1 MSDEISAAISESIS
15 DLSGSD
21 ADTSVDTT
29 TDLAPSG
36 ESAAVGDPAGDP
48 AVDGD
53 APPPETD
60 PTTGDPVQRQM
71 SRSQKRIMQL
81 VEQQKAAEAK
91 WQADLAERDNRLKE
105 FEWAQDPQ
113 ARLLNNGMQLML
125 TDKQRF
131 VNEVLLK
138 DPDYQNLI
146 ALKEAQAQAAV
157 NQPEPLPNFPEPDT
171 LFGDGTPGHSPQV
184 ISQYVQ
190 AVAQHVAREAATS
203 EAAKWS
209 AKIGE
214 LESLVKP
221 IAQERYDTATYNAK
235 LAANTE
241 AISDIEATYGPL
253 AKEMK
258 GEMFTWLQGQWKS
271 HKRAG
276 LDDAVK
282 HVLVPALRKQLEEAR
297 AELLS
302 SKDNK
307 HALRVAASNNDAAAA
322 ERAGAAGAGASSGSG
337 DEITDA
343 ILGSIAGLS
352 RN

>member
-184 ISQYVQ
+184 I
-190 AVAQHVAREAATS
+190 AVCPGRGAARSPRGGDVGGRQVVGQDRGTRVPREA
-203 EAAKWS
+203 
-209 AKIGE
+209 
-214 LESLVKP
+214 
-221 IAQERYDTATYNAK
+221 D
-235 LAANTE
+235 
-241 AISDIEATYGPL
+241 
-253 AKEMK
+253 
-258 GEMFTWLQGQWKS
+258 
-271 HKRAG
+271 RAG
-276 LDDAVK
+276 T
-282 HVLVPALRKQLEEAR
+282 LRHGDLQREAGR
-297 AELLS
+297 Q
-302 SKDNK
+302 
-307 HALRVAASNNDAAAA
+307 HRGHQ
-322 ERAGAAGAGASSGSG
+322 RH
-337 DEITDA
+337 
-343 ILGSIAGLS
+343 
-352 RN
+352 